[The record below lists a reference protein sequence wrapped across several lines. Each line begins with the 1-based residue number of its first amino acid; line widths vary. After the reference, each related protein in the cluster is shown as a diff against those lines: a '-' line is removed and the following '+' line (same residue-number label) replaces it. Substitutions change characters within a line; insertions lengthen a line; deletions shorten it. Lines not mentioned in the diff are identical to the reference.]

1 MDAFFASVELLAY
14 PELRG
19 LPVVVGGSRA
29 SEPVVR
35 PDGTRVFSRL
45 RSYAGRGVATTSTYE
60 ARKLGVF
67 SAMGLMKSAK
77 LAPDAILL
85 PANFAAYR
93 HYSRLFKQAVREIT
107 PHIEDRGID
116 EIYVE
121 LTDMP
126 EDSRT
131 LALRIKAAVA
141 EATGLCCSIGISP
154 NKLLSKIASDLDKP
168 DGLTMIGPGDLQ
180 RRIWPLPASKING
193 IGPKSYLKLVDLGIE
208 TIGQLA
214 RASPELLQKHFGLT
228 YAQWLL
234 NVAHGLDDR
243 PVAIHS
249 EPKSISR
256 ETTFDRDLHVV
267 RDRAELSSV
276 LVHLCE
282 RLEDD
287 LKRKGYA
294 GRTIGIKLRF
304 DDFRTVTRD
313 VTLDAPAADAA
324 AILSAARAGLRRV
337 PMTHRLR
344 LLGVRIGA
352 LVPCAE
358 DDARSCRGTQLSLY

>member
-1 MDAFFASVELLAY
+1 
-14 PELRG
+14 
-19 LPVVVGGSRA
+19 
-29 SEPVVR
+29 
-35 PDGTRVFSRL
+35 
-45 RSYAGRGVATTSTYE
+45 
-60 ARKLGVF
+60 
-67 SAMGLMKSAK
+67 
-77 LAPDAILL
+77 
-85 PANFAAYR
+85 
-93 HYSRLFKQAVREIT
+93 
-107 PHIEDRGID
+107 
-116 EIYVE
+116 
-121 LTDMP
+121 
-126 EDSRT
+126 
-131 LALRIKAAVA
+131 
-141 EATGLCCSIGISP
+141 
-154 NKLLSKIASDLDKP
+154 DLDKP